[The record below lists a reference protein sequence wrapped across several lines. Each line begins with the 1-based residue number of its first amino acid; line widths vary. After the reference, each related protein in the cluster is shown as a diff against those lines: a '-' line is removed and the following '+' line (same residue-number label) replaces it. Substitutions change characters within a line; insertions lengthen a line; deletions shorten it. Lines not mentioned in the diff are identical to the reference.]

1 MNRSAG
7 RRHFVRSAAA
17 AVTGLASL
25 AAASGVR
32 AAAEATPS
40 PRADTEPADTAPRP
54 NVLLILVDDLGWSDL
69 GCYGGEIETPNLD
82 ALAAGGLRFTQF
94 YNSARCC
101 PSRAALLTGLHPHQ
115 AGVPDMETP
124 LNDRCVTLAEVL
136 RAADYRTYMAGKWH
150 LTRRSTPVM
159 RGFDEFYGML
169 GGFNSYWEEDPHFT
183 RLPEGRPKRTYPKG
197 GFYSTDA
204 FGDYALDFL
213 DDGTKS
219 GKPWFL
225 YLAFNAPHFPLHAPE
240 DVIEKYEAMYRTKG
254 WDVIRAERLARQKR
268 LGLVPEDLLL
278 PPRGVVPSNFI
289 NRQTGWADREIPA
302 WDALPADRRADLA
315 RRMAVYAASVDVMDR
330 NIGRVVAH
338 LKMTGQWENTL
349 VFFLSD
355 NGACAEWDP
364 YGFDKL
370 DSPLN
375 VLHTGDD
382 LKKVGAPDSY
392 VSYGSGWANAS
403 DTPFRLYKHY
413 AEEGGIRTPLIVHW
427 PRGLKTKAGA
437 LTDQLGYLT
446 DFMPTLLE
454 VCGARYPA
462 ERDGVSVLP
471 AEGVSLTPTFRG
483 QGLPRRT
490 LCVEHEGNRMARDG
504 DWKLVARSGKPW
516 ELYDLASDPTE
527 MNDLAGREPGRVRE
541 LSAAWQAWAERCN
554 VVTNPSPQIAN
565 RALRIRCDVVPAGAD
580 GSADGVLLA
589 QGGDQRGYA
598 LHIKSGRPVFSV
610 REDGKLTEVAASTA
624 PEGRFALE
632 ANLAKDGTMTL
643 AIDGKIAARGKAPG
657 PIKAQ
662 PRDELSIGRDTFSA
676 VGDYAPPHPYRGKV
690 ENVRVETGAV
700 SD

>member
-25 AAASGVR
+25 AASGVR

-40 PRADTEPADTAPRP
+40 PRANTEPADTAPRP

-302 WDALPADRRADLA
+302 WDSLPADRRADLA

-330 NIGRVVAH
+330 NVGRIVAR
-338 LKMTGQWENTL
+338 LKKTGEWENTL

-364 YGFDKL
+364 YGFDQL
-370 DSPLN
+370 DSPKN
-375 VLHTGDD
+375 VLHTVDD
-382 LKKVGAPDSY
+382 LKRIGAPGSY

-454 VCGARYPA
+454 VC
-462 ERDGVSVLP
+462 
-471 AEGVSLTPTFRG
+471 
-483 QGLPRRT
+483 
-490 LCVEHEGNRMARDG
+490 
-504 DWKLVARSGKPW
+504 
-516 ELYDLASDPTE
+516 
-527 MNDLAGREPGRVRE
+527 
-541 LSAAWQAWAERCN
+541 
-554 VVTNPSPQIAN
+554 
-565 RALRIRCDVVPAGAD
+565 
-580 GSADGVLLA
+580 
-589 QGGDQRGYA
+589 
-598 LHIKSGRPVFSV
+598 
-610 REDGKLTEVAASTA
+610 
-624 PEGRFALE
+624 
-632 ANLAKDGTMTL
+632 
-643 AIDGKIAARGKAPG
+643 
-657 PIKAQ
+657 
-662 PRDELSIGRDTFSA
+662 
-676 VGDYAPPHPYRGKV
+676 
-690 ENVRVETGAV
+690 
-700 SD
+700 